1 MANYIIKRKKV
12 KIKISKIKR
21 ISGYTLNPNIKNNK
35 MISIKK
41 LNLENQKCIDILLD
55 KKISQSF
62 RKIVTLYLNIMDNND
77 ASSGDIGI
85 ALNEIEHFKN
95 IIAYKYEQHISK
107 ELTLK
112 YLKRIALFEKNLKD
126 KLNII
131 RMQEELIW
139 NNNRGR

>member
-85 ALNEIEHFKN
+85 ALTEIEHFKN